1 MNHDIIIIGAGPAG
15 LSFARSLADTSLSI
29 LIVEKS
35 PLSIISDPE
44 PDGREIALTHLS
56 VKLMQKLGAWS
67 RIPAEDITLIK
78 QAKVMDGDSSY
89 SLDFD
94 SRKEKVS
101 ALGFMVSNHHIRK
114 SLYEEVAAQNN
125 IDIICDTNV
134 DKVKTDAKKAEVTLS
149 NGDTYNASL
158 VIAADSRFSETRRK
172 MGIAAKMR
180 DFSKVAIVCR
190 MEHEKEHHDIAT
202 ECFHYGRTLAIL
214 PLKGKTSSIV
224 ITASTTKAE
233 DIMNMDETSFN
244 DDIRERFGNQLGQM
258 KLIGKRYPYPL
269 VAVHADR
276 FVSNRFA
283 LIGDAAVGM
292 HPVTAHGFNLG
303 LRGQDY
309 LACEIKNALLNNQ
322 DIGGSKGLKKYE
334 SKHMRFTRPMYYG
347 TNGIVSLFTND
358 TPPARA
364 LRAAA
369 LRLANNLPPIKRLI
383 SHSLTEKESV
393 QGIRRFLPN

>member
-1 MNHDIIIIGAGPAG
+1 MNYGIIIIGAGPAG
-15 LSFARSLADTSLSI
+15 LSFARSLAGTSLNI
-29 LIVEKS
+29 LVIEKS
-35 PLSIISDPE
+35 PLSQIRDPE

-56 VKLMQKLGAWS
+56 VKLMKELGAWP
-67 RIPAEDITLIK
+67 RIPTEDITLIK
-78 QAKVMDGDSSY
+78 QAKVIDGDSSY

-94 SRKEKVS
+94 SQQAKVA
-101 ALGFMVSNHHIRK
+101 ALGYMVSNHLIRK
-114 SLYEEVAAQNN
+114 SLYDEAAAQNN
-125 IDIICDTNV
+125 IDIIYDTSV
-134 DKVKTDAKKAEVTLS
+134 DKVKTDAQEAVVTLS
-149 NGDTYNASL
+149 NGDTYTTRL

-180 DFSKVAIVCR
+180 DFSKIAIVCR
-190 MEHEKEHHDIAT
+190 MEHEKEHNDIAT

-214 PLKGKTSSIV
+214 PLKGNTSSIV
-224 ITASTTKAE
+224 ITASTNKAE
-233 DIMNMDETSFN
+233 HIMNMDEASFN
-244 DDIRERFGNQLGQM
+244 DDIGERFGNQLGQM

-276 FVSNRFA
+276 FISNRFA

-309 LACEIKNALLNNQ
+309 LASEIKNAMRNNQ
-322 DIGGSKGLKKYE
+322 DIGTSQVLKKYE

-364 LRAAA
+364 IRGAV
-369 LRLANNLPPIKRLI
+369 LRLANNLPPIKQLI
-383 SHSLTEKESV
+383 SRSLTEKETV
-393 QGIRRFLPN
+393 RGIRRFLPD